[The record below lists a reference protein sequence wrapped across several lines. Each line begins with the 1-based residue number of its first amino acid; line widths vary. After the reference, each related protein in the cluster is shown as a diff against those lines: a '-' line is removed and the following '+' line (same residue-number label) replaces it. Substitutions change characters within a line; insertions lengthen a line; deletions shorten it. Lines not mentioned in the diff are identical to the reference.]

1 MFSRT
6 FSSWPPSIVKDLVT
20 AHSCAIA
27 GVASLLG
34 VECIVLIQAEA
45 AGRKGVEAP
54 PDKSVHQQHEKRHHA
69 DAGDDEWG
77 VSRLG
82 DRGNERAEPVG
93 LERGVAP
100 GPELGYDAG
109 APGAARRGAST

>member
-69 DAGDDEWG
+69 DAGDDECG
-77 VSRLG
+77 VARFG
-82 DRGNERAEPVG
+82 DCGNERAQPVSLQG
-93 LERGVAP
+93 GVTP
-100 GPELGYDAG
+100 GCKFGHDAG
-109 APGAARRGAST
+109 